1 MATGTV
7 DRNERREPG
16 IRARIKTTSI
26 AKTARRAG
34 LLYLAIFVL
43 YPLAALG
50 GRSSLVVSGD
60 AAATAAN
67 LAANEGLFGWGM
79 VGLSVVICIEVVLA
93 ALLYVIFRPA
103 SRSISL
109 AAAFARLGEG
119 VVMAIN
125 LFTGFLALLAAGGA
139 GYLAAFSREQL
150 DALTMLALD
159 LDEFVVLLWG
169 VFFALHLL
177 LLGYLVYRSGFLP
190 KILGVLLALAGMG
203 YFAQSLGFMV
213 APDSREL
220 LETLVIVL
228 AVPGELAF
236 ALWLV
241 IKRVDEK
248 KWQARALGA
257 EAALV

>member
-1 MATGTV
+1 MATGTLN
-7 DRNERREPG
+7 RNERRERG
-16 IRARIKTTSI
+16 TRARTRTTSI
-26 AKTARRAG
+26 GRTARRAG
-34 LLYLAIFVL
+34 LLYLAIFAL
-43 YPLAALG
+43 YPLAALV

-60 AAATAAN
+60 AASTAAN
-67 LAANEGLFGWGM
+67 LVADETLFGWGM
-79 VGLSVVICIEVVLA
+79 VGLAVVICIEVVLA
-93 ALLYVIFRPA
+93 GLLYVIFRPV

-203 YFAQSLGFMV
+203 YFAQSLGFMI

-241 IKRVDEK
+241 IKRVDEE
-248 KWQARALGA
+248 KWQARALDA

>member
-1 MATGTV
+1 MAIGTV
-7 DRNERREPG
+7 DRNELREPG
-16 IRARIKTTSI
+16 IRAGVRTTSI
-26 AKTARRAG
+26 GKTARSAG

-60 AAATAAN
+60 AAATATN
-67 LAANEGLFGWGM
+67 LVADEALFGWGM
-79 VGLSVVICIEVVLA
+79 VGLAIVICIEVVLA
-93 ALLYVIFRPA
+93 ALLYVIFRPV

-125 LFTGFLALLAAGGA
+125 LVMGFLALLVAGGA
-139 GYLAAFSREQL
+139 GYLASFNREQL

-177 LLGYLVYRSGFLP
+177 LLGYLVYRSGFFP
-190 KILGVLLALAGMG
+190 RILGVLLALAGIG

-213 APDSREL
+213 APDSSGL
-220 LETLVIVL
+220 LETLVVAL

-241 IKRVDEK
+241 IKRIDED
-248 KWQARALGA
+248 KWHSSVTEA
-257 EAALV
+257 EASPA

>member
-1 MATGTV
+1 MATATV

-16 IRARIKTTSI
+16 IPARVKTTPI
-26 AKTARRAG
+26 GKTARRAG

-43 YPLAALG
+43 YPLAALV

-60 AAATAAN
+60 AASTAAN
-67 LAANEGLFGWGM
+67 LVANETLFGWGM

-93 ALLYVIFRPA
+93 ALLYVIFRPV

-109 AAAFARLGEG
+109 AAAFARLAEG

-139 GYLAAFSREQL
+139 GYLAAFNREQL

-177 LLGYLVYRSGFLP
+177 LLGWLVYRSGFFP
-190 KILGVLLALAGMG
+190 RILGVLLALAGIG

-213 APDSREL
+213 APESSRL
-220 LETLVIVL
+220 LENLVIAL

-241 IKRVDEK
+241 IKRIDED
-248 KWQARALGA
+248 KWQARALES
-257 EAALV
+257 EAAPV

>member
-7 DRNERREPG
+7 DRNELREPG
-16 IRARIKTTSI
+16 FQAGVRPTSI
-26 AKTARRAG
+26 GKTARRAG
-34 LLYLAIFVL
+34 LLYVAIFVL
-43 YPLAALG
+43 YPLAALV

-60 AAATAAN
+60 AAGTAAN
-67 LAANEGLFGWGM
+67 LVADEALFGWGM

-93 ALLYVIFRPA
+93 ALLYAIFRPV

-177 LLGYLVYRSGFLP
+177 LLGYLVYRSGFFP
-190 KILGVLLALAGMG
+190 RILGVMLALAGIG

-213 APDSREL
+213 VPDSSGL
-220 LETLVIVL
+220 LDTIVFAL

-241 IKRVDEK
+241 IKRIDED
-248 KWQARALGA
+248 KWRTRALEA
-257 EAALV
+257 EASPV